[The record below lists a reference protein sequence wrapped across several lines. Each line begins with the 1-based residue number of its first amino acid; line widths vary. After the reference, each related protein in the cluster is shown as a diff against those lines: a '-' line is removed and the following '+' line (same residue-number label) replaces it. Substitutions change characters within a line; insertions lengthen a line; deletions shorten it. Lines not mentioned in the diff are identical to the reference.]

1 MLHDILW
8 NGLRKDLKDASG
20 HKYDSIKDF
29 ESLRVAIRQIEMKHT
44 LEQQLYEKE
53 KKFKPNPAKAAHVT
67 PTTTEKSDIEELK
80 GIVQQLVSKVD
91 SYDVKDNRPAAH
103 TENHTEAINKDIEAH
118 IDHQD
123 RTTSHDNNHNNNLT
137 HNNKQ
142 LNNNIPNINIHPFTK
157 NLNVLD
163 VDNMDTIRE
172 DVV

>member
-1 MLHDILW
+1 M
-8 NGLRKDLKDASG
+8 
-20 HKYDSIKDF
+20 
-29 ESLRVAIRQIEMKHT
+29 T
-44 LEQQLYEKE
+44 
-53 KKFKPNPAKAAHVT
+53 
-67 PTTTEKSDIEELK
+67 
-80 GIVQQLVSKVD
+80 
-91 SYDVKDNRPAAH
+91 VKDNRPAAH

-123 RTTSHDNNHNNNLT
+123 RTTSRDNNHNNNLT

-142 LNNNIPNINIHPFTK
+142 LNNNVPSINIHPFTK